1 VVEGRER
8 RKEAMK
14 KIAGLVLMFL
24 ICAGAGRAAETT
36 VSLEGGQFG
45 LESRNCVRDDKRIT
59 GAAKLYGSFGY
70 GTAVYEF
77 QVSRKAENL
86 GAEADFINP
95 KKKRLSIYLF
105 NFGSAKDANPARAKE
120 LDPQWWLW
128 GDSQE
133 DNWVTPANQE
143 ASDGT
148 GKVNFVSPQGK
159 VRMLLHA
166 PGGIPYLSDGLFF
179 ISRVGLA
186 IKTAEA
192 GLAGFQSSDNA
203 WMEGGVALAK
213 GIGKPPPGL
222 QGMSAARGRI
232 LALRAAKADAM
243 RNLLAALGNVRREDG
258 TLIIQGTLQGVKTK
272 EEKTLPDGSVE
283 VTVEMAVQ

>member
-1 VVEGRER
+1 MR
-8 RKEAMK
+8 RMAV
-14 KIAGLVLMFL
+14 AALTVLL
-24 ICAGAGRAAETT
+24 CAVTGWTGMTT

-45 LESRNCVRDDKRIT
+45 PESRNCVRDDKRIT

-77 QVSRKAENL
+77 KVSGKAENL

-105 NFGSAKDANPARAKE
+105 NFGSAKDANPARARD
-120 LDPQWWLW
+120 LDPKWWLW

-133 DNWVTPANQE
+133 DNWATPADQE

-148 GKVNFVSPQGK
+148 GKTAFVSPQGK

-179 ISRVGLA
+179 ISRVGL
-186 IKTAEA
+186 KVGTTEAE
-192 GLAGFQSSDNA
+192 LTGFRTSEDS
-203 WMEGGVALAK
+203 WMEGGVVLAK
-213 GIGKPPPGL
+213 GIGKPPQEVNP
-222 QGMSAARGRI
+222 ARGRI
-232 LALRAAKADAM
+232 LALRAAKAVAM
-243 RNLLAALGNVRREDG
+243 RNLLLSLGNVRREDG
-258 TLIIQGTLQGVKTK
+258 TLYVQGTLVGVKVR

-283 VTVEMAVQ
+283 VVVEMPVE

>member
-1 VVEGRER
+1 
-8 RKEAMK
+8 MK
-14 KIAGLVLMFL
+14 KIAALVLMVL
-24 ICAGAGRAAETT
+24 ISAGVGRAAETT

-45 LESRNCVRDDKRIT
+45 PESRNCVRDEKRIT

-77 QVSRKAENL
+77 QVSGKAERL
-86 GAEADFINP
+86 GAEVDFINP
-95 KKKRLSIYLF
+95 KKKNLSVYIY
-105 NFGSAKDANPARAKE
+105 NFGSGKDANPAHSK
-120 LDPQWWLW
+120 DVDGKWWLW

-148 GKVNFVSPQGK
+148 GKTAFVSPQGK

-166 PGGIPYLSDGLFF
+166 PGGIPYISDGLFF
-179 ISRVGLA
+179 ISRVGL
-186 IKTAEA
+186 KVGTTEAE
-192 GLAGFQSSDNA
+192 LTGFQTSDNA
-203 WMEGGVALAK
+203 WMKGGVALAK
-213 GIGKPPPGL
+213 GIGKPPE
-222 QGMSAARGRI
+222 GMAPARGRI
-232 LALRAAKADAM
+232 LALRAAKAVAM
-243 RNLLAALGNVRREDG
+243 RNLLLFLGNVRREDG
-258 TLIIQGTLQGVKTK
+258 TLYVQGTLVGVKVR

>member
-1 VVEGRER
+1 VVKGRER

-14 KIAGLVLMFL
+14 KIAALVLMIL
-24 ICAGAGRAAETT
+24 ISTGVGRAAETT

-45 LESRNCVRDDKRIT
+45 PESRNCVKDDKRIT
-59 GAAKLYGSFGY
+59 GGAKLYGSFGY

-77 QVSRKAENL
+77 QVSGKAENL

-105 NFGSAKDANPARAKE
+105 NFGSAKDANPARAKK
-120 LDPQWWLW
+120 LDPKWWLW

-133 DNWVTPANQE
+133 DNWVTPANQA

-148 GKVNFVSPQGK
+148 GEVAFVSPQGK

-179 ISRVGLA
+179 ISRVGL
-186 IKTAEA
+186 KVGTTEAE
-192 GLAGFQSSDNA
+192 LTGFQTSEDA
-203 WMEGGVALAK
+203 WMEGGVVLAK
-213 GIGKPPPGL
+213 GIGKPP
-222 QGMSAARGRI
+222 QGVNPARGRI
-232 LALRAAKADAM
+232 LALRAAKAVAM
-243 RNLLAALGNVRREDG
+243 RNLLLSMGEVRREDG
-258 TLIIQGTLQGVKTK
+258 TLYVQGTLVGVKVR

-283 VTVEMAVQ
+283 VVVEMPVE

>member
-1 VVEGRER
+1 MR
-8 RKEAMK
+8 RMAVAAL
-14 KIAGLVLMFL
+14 IVLLCAVTGWAG
-24 ICAGAGRAAETT
+24 ETT
-36 VSLEGGQFG
+36 ANLEGGQFG
-45 LESRNCVRDDKRIT
+45 PESRNCVRDDRRIT

-77 QVSRKAENL
+77 QVSGKVEKL
-86 GAEADFINP
+86 GAEVDFINP
-95 KKKRLSIYLF
+95 KKKNLSVYIY
-105 NFGSAKDANPARAKE
+105 NFGSGKDANPAHSK
-120 LDPQWWLW
+120 DVDGKWWLW

-148 GKVNFVSPQGK
+148 GKTAFVSPQGK

-166 PGGIPYLSDGLFF
+166 PGGIPYISDGLFF
-179 ISRVGLA
+179 ISRVGL
-186 IKTAEA
+186 KVGTAEA
-192 GLAGFQSSDNA
+192 ELTGFQTSDNA

-213 GIGKPPPGL
+213 GIGKPPE
-222 QGMSAARGRI
+222 GMAPARGRI
-232 LALRAAKADAM
+232 LALRAAKAVAM
-243 RNLLAALGNVRREDG
+243 RNLLLSLGNVRREDG
-258 TLIIQGTLQGVKTK
+258 TLYVQGTLVGVKVR

>member
-1 VVEGRER
+1 
-8 RKEAMK
+8 MK
-14 KIAGLVLMFL
+14 KIAALVLMVL
-24 ICAGAGRAAETT
+24 ISAGVGRAAETT

-45 LESRNCVRDDKRIT
+45 PESRNCVRDDKRIT

-77 QVSRKAENL
+77 QVSGKAENL

-120 LDPQWWLW
+120 LDQKWWLW

-143 ASDGT
+143 VSDGT
-148 GKVNFVSPQGK
+148 GKVAFVSPQGK

-179 ISRVGLA
+179 ISRVGLVV
-186 IKTAEA
+186 KTAEA
-192 GLAGFQSSDNA
+192 GLAGYQVSDNA

-213 GIGKPPPGL
+213 GIGKPP
-222 QGMSAARGRI
+222 QGANPARGRI
-232 LALRAAKADAM
+232 LALRAAKAVAL
-243 RNLLAALGNVRREDG
+243 RNLLLSLGNVKREDG
-258 TLIIQGTLQGVKTK
+258 TLYVQGTLQGVKVR
-272 EEKTLPDGSVE
+272 EEKDLPDGSVE

>member
-1 VVEGRER
+1 MR
-8 RKEAMK
+8 RMAVAALFVLLCAVTGW
-14 KIAGLVLMFL
+14 AG
-24 ICAGAGRAAETT
+24 ETT

-45 LESRNCVRDDKRIT
+45 PESRNCVRDDKRIT

-77 QVSRKAENL
+77 QVSGKAENL

-105 NFGSAKDANPARAKE
+105 NFGSAKDAHPARAKE
-120 LDPQWWLW
+120 LDPKWWLW

-148 GKVNFVSPQGK
+148 GKVAFVSPQGK

-179 ISRVGLA
+179 ISRVGL
-186 IKTAEA
+186 KVGTTEAE
-192 GLAGFQSSDNA
+192 LTGFQTSEDA
-203 WMEGGVALAK
+203 WMEGGVVLAK
-213 GIGKPPPGL
+213 GIGKPP
-222 QGMSAARGRI
+222 QGVNPARGRI
-232 LALRAAKADAM
+232 LALRAAKAVAM
-243 RNLLAALGNVRREDG
+243 RNLLLSMGEVRREDG
-258 TLIIQGTLQGVKTK
+258 TLYVQGTLVGVKVR

-283 VTVEMAVQ
+283 VVVEMPVE